1 MATGDST
8 RRTHDTTAAKLAWL
22 AELNESALHAGAE
35 KAVAR
40 QRERGK
46 LLARERVEK
55 LLDPGS
61 FVELDRFVR
70 HRETEFGMSENRP
83 WGDAVVTGYGT
94 VLGRKVFV
102 FSQDFTVFGGSLS
115 EVFAEKVCKVMDMA
129 VRYGCPI
136 VGINDSGGARIQE
149 GVVSLA
155 GYAEIFWR
163 NVQASGVVP
172 QVSLIM
178 GPCAGGAV
186 YSPAITDF
194 TLMVEGSS
202 YMFITGPDVVKAVTG
217 EDVTQEELGGA
228 AAHAAK
234 SGVAHLVAAGE
245 EAVIEDARYLLSF
258 LPQNNLETPPFAT
271 PADPV
276 DREAPELDALVP
288 DSPNKP
294 YDIKQ
299 VITAVV
305 DESDFLELQADYA
318 QNIVCGFARLGGHA
332 VGIVANQPNALAGV
346 LDIDASV
353 KAARFVRTCDAF
365 NIPLVTFVDVPGFLP
380 GTEQEWGGIIRHGAK
395 LLYAYAEATVPKL
408 TVITRK
414 AYGGAY
420 DVMSSKHIRA
430 DVNVAWPTAEVAVM
444 GPEGAVNIIFR
455 GELAG
460 AAEPDARRAE
470 LIADYRERF
479 ANPYSAAERGYVDD
493 VIEPRSTRPY
503 LIRALEMH
511 LEKREPAPKRKH
523 GNIPL

>member
-1 MATGDST
+1 MA
-8 RRTHDTTAAKLAWL
+8 RRHETTEQKRRWL
-22 AELNESALHAGAE
+22 AELAEEAAHAGSE

-70 HRETEFGMSENRP
+70 HRETNFGMAENRP

-94 VLGRKVFV
+94 VFGRKVFV

-129 VRYGCPI
+129 VKYGCPV

-149 GVVSLA
+149 GVVSLG

-172 QVSLIM
+172 QISLVM

-194 TLMVEGSS
+194 TLMVEGTS
-202 YMFITGPDVVKAVTG
+202 YMFITGPDVVKTVTG
-217 EDVTQEELGGA
+217 EEVSFEELGGA
-228 AAHAAK
+228 TAHASK
-234 SGVAHLVAAGE
+234 SGVAHLTSPDE
-245 EAVIEDARYLLSF
+245 EACLEDARYLLTF
-258 LPQNNLETPPFAT
+258 LPQNNLESSPYAPPT
-271 PADPV
+271 DPV

-288 DSPNKP
+288 DAPHKP
-294 YDIKQ
+294 YDMHR
-299 VITAVV
+299 VVEAVV
-305 DESDFLELQADYA
+305 DDGAFLEIQPHWAE
-318 QNIVCGFARLGGHA
+318 NIVCGFARLGGHA
-332 VGIVANQPNALAGV
+332 VGIVGNQPHTLAGV

-365 NIPLVTFVDVPGFLP
+365 NVPLVTFVDVPGFLP
-380 GTEQEWGGIIRHGAK
+380 GTAQEWGGIIRHGAK

-430 DVNVAWPTAEVAVM
+430 DVNLAWPTAEVAVM
-444 GPEGAVNIIFR
+444 GPEGAVNIVFR
-455 GELAG
+455 AELEVADD
-460 AAEPDARRAE
+460 PDARRAE
-470 LIADYRERF
+470 LIADYTERF
-479 ANPYSAAERGYVDD
+479 ANPYTAAERGYVDD
-493 VIEPRSTRPY
+493 VIEPRFTRPR
-503 LIRALEMH
+503 LISALETT
-511 LEKREPAPKRKH
+511 LTKREPAPKRKH